1 MQFGFIFWW
10 TLGVVALPLAGWA
23 QASGERTEIGAAVT
37 AEAKAQPPAETRSE
51 LWLSIDSQY
60 RQRDAT
66 QPAGSRRLTA
76 EQRRQLREQIR
87 RISAPPE
94 AGVAHSSPGRRPAL
108 P

>member
-10 TLGVVALPLAGWA
+10 TIGGVALPLAGWA
-23 QASGERTEIGAAVT
+23 QGSGEGAEVGAAVT
-37 AEAKAQPPAETRSE
+37 AEAKAQPPAVTRSE

-76 EQRRQLREQIR
+76 EQRHQLREQIR
-87 RISAPPE
+87 RTSVSPD
-94 AGVAHSSPGRRPAL
+94 AGAAQPSPGPRSAL